1 MLRLLNTSK
10 LPVCYLRSLKIIP
23 TFTSGRF
30 NSTVL
35 THQEKSSEVL
45 EEPPKAES
53 AAEPQ
58 DVPWYLRYDV
68 TSELETARKIVLPE
82 IPAHAPPQIEEFL
95 NLLAKD
101 YGMEDIHLFDMT
113 ELAEDHEFKENNK
126 NIDFIIILTGKSEKH
141 IYKAASE
148 LRTYLKHQYNTI
160 PLLEGMVSS
169 AKTPAMRRRLLRRA
183 RKGPLAT
190 DNDYGRAANSWVLC
204 SHENIDIHMLTS
216 PRREELT
223 LETLWCKPEDME
235 KYTPQT
241 VQNVESDNIFSG
253 IRRFHTMTHFR
264 RLYWLKLPNLES
276 YLCQLNAK
284 SSELDDDKAMQLKN
298 MFEDAFQNPSLGD
311 YNIRYQFWKTL
322 HMLKPE
328 SFSFKDAESALL
340 QKYASELSPELI
352 SLEKSNDVTEYAQL
366 LLDTP
371 TRKQDKQLSDEALDK
386 LSKFITTLYQFSS
399 DKFTLSSNP
408 KLLPLLWR
416 LCYLEKSD
424 QLTPKI
430 VDEIIHEGKKITT
443 FSAEPLVSLASNN
456 LRNVLLLLDHHTQ
469 KVEPGSVPT
478 NALSELILF
487 TYGNASKWDK
497 FWYQWE
503 VTWFTR
509 TVEPSAAIEKWVRL
523 AVYLSARGD
532 KTNMRKFLLE
542 YWSNSSLV
550 SGSFLRLFEQN
561 GKKFNSESEAVAFQ
575 KAVEVMVTEL
585 ASGGETPFE
594 GITEYVES
602 IVHS

>member
-1 MLRLLNTSK
+1 MLRLLTTKN
-10 LPVCYLRSLKIIP
+10 LPVGYLKQLRILP
-23 TFTSGRF
+23 VFTSARF
-30 NSTVL
+30 NSTGQL
-35 THQEKSSEVL
+35 QQEKSAEVSEESL
-45 EEPPKAES
+45 KTES

-58 DVPWYLRYDV
+58 DVPWYLREDV
-68 TSELETARKIVLPE
+68 TSELETARKISLPE

-95 NLLAKD
+95 NLLAED

-141 IYKAASE
+141 IYKAANE

-183 RKGPLAT
+183 RKGPSAT

-216 PRREELT
+216 PRREELS
-223 LETLWCKPEDME
+223 LETLWCKPEDMD
-235 KYTPQT
+235 KYTPQAT
-241 VQNVESDNIFSG
+241 QNFESDNIFSG
-253 IRRFHTMTHFR
+253 IRRFHTMTNFR
-264 RLYWLKLPNLES
+264 RLYSLKLPSLES
-276 YLCQLNAK
+276 YLYQLNAK
-284 SSELDDDKAMQLKN
+284 STELDDEKAMQLKN

-311 YNIRYQFWKTL
+311 HKIRYQFWKTL
-322 HMLKPE
+322 HLLKPDTFPFE
-328 SFSFKDAESALL
+328 DAENALL
-340 QKYASELSPELI
+340 QKYVSELSPELI
-352 SLEKSNDVTEYAQL
+352 SQEKSNDVTEYAQL

-371 TRKQDKQLSDEALDK
+371 TRKQDKQLSDEALEK
-386 LSKFITTLYQFSS
+386 LSKFIATLYQFSS

-408 KLLPLLWR
+408 KFLPLLWR
-416 LCYLEKSD
+416 LCYLENTD

-430 VDEIIHEGKKITT
+430 VDEIIHEGKKIPT
-443 FSAEPLVSLASNN
+443 FPATPLISLASNN

-497 FWYQWE
+497 FWHQWE

-509 TVEPSAAIEKWVRL
+509 TVEPSVALEKWVRL

-542 YWSNSSLV
+542 YWNNSSLV
-550 SGSFLRLFEQN
+550 SGSFLALFEKN
-561 GKKFNSESEAVAFQ
+561 GKKFNSDSEGLTFQ

-594 GITEYVES
+594 GISEYVETLVRS
-602 IVHS
+602 